1 VGQGS
6 RRGKGRYG
14 RPRGRPAPRPP
25 TLAGLRVRGLSRRLG
40 LGCSRSLGVRE
51 WELLAKTP
59 ISGSTGRRV
68 TLWSADEQPCPNWA
82 PGFTW
87 GPGGGRSPPS
97 WPTCDLP
104 IRGGNPPS
112 SCTQTPSFIR
122 TLRLR
127 WGKLASQR
135 RVQILDARTLGGG
148 GFVGGSCVGRS
159 LAAVLR
165 NRTKGFCF
173 FILLS

>member
-1 VGQGS
+1 MGPGS

-87 GPGGGRSPPS
+87 RPGGGRSPPS
-97 WPTCDLP
+97 WPTCDLS
-104 IRGGNPPS
+104 ISVGNPPS

-122 TLRLR
+122 TFRLLRC
-127 WGKLASQR
+127 GKLIPAQDTDIR
-135 RVQILDARTLGGG
+135 RAD
-148 GFVGGSCVGRS
+148 SGRGRLCWWLVCRPQLS
-159 LAAVLR
+159 RSAEKP
-165 NRTKGFCF
+165 NEGFCF